1 MKVKSSEQSSLSA
14 LSAHVERLL
23 AQEPLRVEELLTC
36 LQPSAQAPA
45 KALEEIELLAFALN
59 HERLHTLHQQNKLP
73 QALSDFLEVELVRA
87 LPLVGKRP
95 IGTTFQ
101 MAQELVRH
109 VDAERR
115 KLELVSARAAAA
127 SEEQAHQMLTTYLG
141 LGLGPL
147 YAAQLR
153 ARLPERFARAQ
164 EAFERAEHLEPLR
177 AQVAVVQALCEAQ
190 PSAQA
195 LGAALD
201 VASDA
206 LKASFL
212 HKLRLGLIS
221 AQAQDV
227 IISAAL
233 ALWWGESELVPLIL
247 ERLTLEA
254 DYTGPLTIIAAQLDP
269 LVTQHYLSLFIAEMS
284 WGNPEEPER
293 ELTPA
298 RIRLL
303 LIARDLLPKLG
314 HGLAPLD
321 EGALGPLGQAP
332 EVLAALHQSRRLF
345 EALSAALTR
354 A

>member
-1 MKVKSSEQSSLSA
+1 MKTAEQSSLSA
-14 LSAHVERLL
+14 LSAHLERLL
-23 AQEPLRVEELLTC
+23 AQEPLPIEALLTC
-36 LQPSAQAPA
+36 LQPSAAAPS

-59 HERLHTLHQQNKLP
+59 HERLHSPHQQNQLP

-109 VDAERR
+109 VTAERR
-115 KLELVSARAAAA
+115 KLELVSARAADA

-147 YAAQLR
+147 YVAQLR
-153 ARLPERFARAQ
+153 ERLPERFARAE
-164 EAFERAEHLEPLR
+164 EAFKRSEHLEPLR
-177 AQVAVVQALCEAQ
+177 AHSAIALAMCEAQ

-195 LGAALD
+195 LGQALEAAS
-201 VASDA
+201 AE
-206 LKASFL
+206 LKGSFL

-221 AQAQDV
+221 AQAQDIV
-227 IISAAL
+227 ISAAL
-233 ALWWGESELVPLIL
+233 ALWWDESELAPLIL
-247 ERLTLEA
+247 ERLTHDA
-254 DYTGPLTIIAAQLDP
+254 DYTGPLTIIAALLDP

-284 WGNPEEPER
+284 WGNPEEPEL

-314 HGLAPLD
+314 HGLAPLNED
-321 EGALGPLGQAP
+321 ALGPLGQAP
-332 EVLAALHQSRRLF
+332 EVLEALHQSRRLF
-345 EALSAALTR
+345 EALQGALTP

>member
-1 MKVKSSEQSSLSA
+1 M
-14 LSAHVERLL
+14 SAHLERLL
-23 AQEPLRVEELLTC
+23 AQEPLPIEALLTC
-36 LQPSAQAPA
+36 LQPSATAPS

-59 HERLHTLHQQNKLP
+59 HERLRSPHQQNQLP
-73 QALSDFLEVELVRA
+73 QALRDFLEVELVRA

-109 VDAERR
+109 VAAERR

-127 SEEQAHQMLTTYLG
+127 TEEQAHQMLTTYLG

-147 YAAQLR
+147 YVAQLR
-153 ARLPERFARAQ
+153 ERLPERFERAE
-164 EAFERAEHLEPLR
+164 EAFKRSEHLEPLR
-177 AQVAVVQALCEAQ
+177 AHSAIALALCEAQ

-195 LGAALD
+195 LGQALEAAS
-201 VASDA
+201 VE
-206 LKASFL
+206 LKATFL

-221 AQAQDV
+221 AQAKDIV
-227 IISAAL
+227 ISAAL
-233 ALWWGESELVPLIL
+233 ALWWGESELAPLIL
-247 ERLTLEA
+247 ERLTYDA
-254 DYTGPLTIIAAQLDP
+254 DYTGPLTIIAALLDP

-284 WGNPEEPER
+284 WGNPEEPEL

-314 HGLAPLD
+314 HGLAPLNED
-321 EGALGPLGQAP
+321 ALGPLGQTP
-332 EVLAALHQSRRLF
+332 EVLEALHQSRRLF
-345 EALSAALTR
+345 EALQRALTP